1 MVEKENRIEDKGKK
15 QRNVSYLSTPTLL
28 RFRRKKNV
36 LLVLVL
42 SCGPLYMDRRVFDG
56 PRTVQKNDG
65 RYMTSCHLVGSEDWR
80 ERLN

>member
-15 QRNVSYLSTPTLL
+15 TKKRIVPLHAHLITFSK
-28 RFRRKKNV
+28 KKNV